1 MNPIDKYG
9 MIAKA
14 LWYLGGSKIGPII
27 TEMQTPKQPN
37 KLEIEIIDLNKSEL
51 FFLFLLLTDHKIG
64 AKAETKAPTKT
75 PCKSANLYT
84 VEYSATSS
92 SV

>member
-1 MNPIDKYG
+1 MNYICKCPKLDF
-9 MIAKA
+9 
-14 LWYLGGSKIGPII
+14 SKHNF
-27 TEMQTPKQPN
+27 TYWEDRDTTSD
-37 KLEIEIIDLNKSEL
+37 EIEIIDLNKSEL